1 MKLYTREWGAGDR
14 YAVLVHGVM
23 SDSRNW
29 RRVGPVLA
37 AHGYH
42 VVAVDLRGHGHSP
55 RTEQYTAELMAQDIV
70 DTVPSHPELVM
81 GHSLGGLTV
90 SLAIE
95 RLHAERVVYVDPAFS
110 CPAANWFQRM
120 LAPAFLRTLARQSA
134 AAIARRNPR
143 WDPADVAIEV
153 ETFKAFDR
161 AVLPVVVTPSSMR
174 APDTMAIP
182 SLVVLADNSQLVKPE
197 LADRLRDD
205 GYEVRIVAGSGHVIN
220 RDDHDGFMRA
230 LKGWI

>member
-1 MKLYTREWGAGDR
+1 MKLYTREWGSGDR

-37 AHGYH
+37 ARGYH
-42 VVAVDLRGHGHSP
+42 VIAVDLRGHGHSP
-55 RTEQYTAELMAQDIV
+55 RAGEYSAALMAQDIL
-70 DTVPSHPELVM
+70 DTVPARPELVI

-90 SLAIE
+90 SLAVE
-95 RLHAERVVYVDPAFS
+95 RLDPQRAIYVDPAFS
-110 CPAANWFQRM
+110 CPAANWFQRA

-134 AAIARRNPR
+134 ARIAKRNPR

-153 ETFKAFDR
+153 ESFKAFDR
-161 AVLPVVVTPSSMR
+161 AVLPVVVTPSAMR
-174 APDTMAIP
+174 APEAMSVP
-182 SLVVLADNSQLVKPE
+182 SLVVLADNSHLVKPE
-197 LADRLRDD
+197 LADRLRED
-205 GYEVRIVAGSGHVIN
+205 GYEVRIVPGSGHVIN

-230 LKGWI
+230 LEGWV